1 METGKLYYEDCHL
14 ARFTAR
20 VLRCEEG
27 KEGFRVV
34 LNATA
39 FYPEGGGQ
47 PGDTGVLG
55 GVAVLDTR
63 EENGEIIHLCRETLI
78 VGETVEGI
86 IDYDRRFGF
95 MQQHT
100 GEHMV
105 SGILHRRFGLHNTGF
120 HIGAEGVTV
129 DFDGTV
135 PPELLPEIEAEANR
149 GVWRNIPLHIFTPSP
164 EELPN
169 VTYRTKRELPWPV
182 RIVEIPGFDSCACC
196 GVHCAATGEV
206 GLVKLFSSI
215 PFRGGSR
222 MLMACGGL
230 ALDILNRA
238 YQQNKL
244 VSQAFSA
251 PMGETGEAAG
261 RMNDLLAQ
269 QKYRITA
276 LERRIWD
283 GIAEGYRGKGNAV
296 HFEPGLDGTGIR
308 ELADRIAASCGGVAA
323 VFSGEEGSYG
333 FCLASREEDL
343 RPLGKRLTQSL
354 QGRGGGK
361 PGFQQGT
368 VKASRQEI
376 EAFFRD
382 QPMSCPPE
390 SH

>member
-1 METGKLYYEDCHL
+1 METRKLYYEDCHL
-14 ARFTAR
+14 SRFSAR
-20 VLRCEEG
+20 VLRCETGEN
-27 KEGFRVV
+27 GFRVV
-34 LNATA
+34 LSATA

-47 PGDTGVLG
+47 PGDTGTLG
-55 GVAVLDTR
+55 GTAVLDTR
-63 EENGEIIHLCRETLI
+63 EEGGEIVHLCREPLT

-129 DFDGTV
+129 DFDGVV

-149 GVWRNIPLHIFTPSP
+149 GVWRNVPLHIFTPRA

-169 VTYRTKRELPWPV
+169 VTYRTKRALPWPV
-182 RIVEIPGFDSCACC
+182 RIVEIPGFDTCACC
-196 GVHCAATGEV
+196 GIHCAATGEV

-222 MLMACGGL
+222 MVMACGGL
-230 ALDILNRA
+230 ALEILNRA

-251 PMGETGEAAG
+251 PMGETGEAAD
-261 RMNDLLAQ
+261 RMNDLLAR
-269 QKYRITA
+269 QKYRISA

-283 GIAEGYRGKGNAV
+283 GIAEGYRGSGNIL
-296 HFEPGLDGTGIR
+296 HFEPGLDSVGLR
-308 ELADRIAASCGGVAA
+308 ELADRIAGCCGGVANL
-323 VFSGEEGSYG
+323 FSGEDGNYG
-333 FCLASREEDL
+333 FCLASREGDL
-343 RPLGKRLTQSL
+343 RPLCKEMTQSL
-354 QGRGGGK
+354 SGRGGGK

-368 VKASRQEI
+368 VKATRQEI
-376 EAFFRD
+376 EAFFRNH
-382 QPMSCPPE
+382 PIT
-390 SH
+390 

>member
-1 METGKLYYEDCHL
+1 METEKLFYKDCHL
-14 ARFTAR
+14 SRFSAR
-20 VLRCEEG
+20 VLRCETG
-27 KEGFRVV
+27 VDGFRVV
-34 LNATA
+34 LSATA

-47 PGDTGVLG
+47 PGDTGTLG
-55 GVAVLDTR
+55 GTAVLDTR
-63 EENGEIIHLCRETLI
+63 EEGGEIIHLCREPLT
-78 VGETVEGI
+78 VGETVEGQ

-129 DFDGTV
+129 DFDGVV

-196 GVHCAATGEV
+196 GVHCVATGEV

-361 PGFQQGT
+361 PAFQQGT

-382 QPMSCPPE
+382 QPIT
-390 SH
+390 

>member
-1 METGKLYYEDCHL
+1 METRKLYYEDCHL
-14 ARFTAR
+14 SRFSAR
-20 VLRCEEG
+20 VLRCETG
-27 KEGFRVV
+27 VDGFRVV
-34 LNATA
+34 LSATA

-47 PGDTGVLG
+47 PGDTGTLG
-55 GVAVLDTR
+55 GTAVLDTR
-63 EENGEIIHLCRETLI
+63 EDRGEIVHLCREPLT

-105 SGILHRRFGLHNTGF
+105 SGILHRLLGLHNTGF

-129 DFDGTV
+129 DFDGVV

-149 GVWRNIPLHIFTPSP
+149 GVWRNVPLHIFTPRA

-169 VTYRTKRELPWPV
+169 VTYRTKRALPWPV
-182 RIVEIPGFDSCACC
+182 RIVEIPGFDTCACC
-196 GVHCAATGEV
+196 GIHCAATGEV

-222 MLMACGGL
+222 MVMACGGL
-230 ALDILNRA
+230 ALEILNRA

-251 PMGETGEAAG
+251 PMGETGEAAD
-261 RMNDLLAQ
+261 RMNDLLAR
-269 QKYRITA
+269 QKYRISA

-283 GIAEGYRGKGNAV
+283 GIAEGYRGSGNIL
-296 HFEPGLDGTGIR
+296 HFEPGLDSVGLR
-308 ELADRIAASCGGVAA
+308 ELADRIAGCCGGVANL
-323 VFSGEEGSYG
+323 FSGEDGNYG
-333 FCLASREEDL
+333 FCLASREGDL
-343 RPLGKRLTQSL
+343 RPLCKEMTQSL
-354 QGRGGGK
+354 SGRGGGK

-368 VKASRQEI
+368 VKATRQEI
-376 EAFFRD
+376 EAFFRNH
-382 QPMSCPPE
+382 PIT
-390 SH
+390 

>member
-1 METGKLYYEDCHL
+1 METRKLYYEDCHL

-20 VLRCEEG
+20 VLRCQEG
-27 KEGFRVV
+27 TDDFRV
-34 LNATA
+34 LLDATA

-47 PGDTGVLG
+47 PGDTGTLG
-55 GVAVLDTR
+55 DVTVVDTR
-63 EENGEIIHLCRETLI
+63 EEGGEIVHLCREPLP
-78 VGETVEGI
+78 VGDTVEGR
-86 IDYDRRFGF
+86 IDWLPRFIR

-100 GEHMV
+100 GEHMI

-129 DFDGTV
+129 DFDGVV
-135 PPELLPEIEAEANR
+135 PPEILPEIELEANR
-149 GVWRNIPLHIFTPSP
+149 GVWRNTPLSIFTPSP

-169 VTYRTKRELPWPV
+169 VTYRTKRALPWPV
-182 RIVEIPGFDSCACC
+182 RIVRIPGFDSCACC
-196 GVHCAATGEV
+196 GIHCAATGEV

-222 MLMACGGL
+222 MVMACGSL

-251 PMGETGEAAG
+251 PMDETGAAAD

-283 GIAEGYRGKGNAV
+283 GIAEGYRGKGNV
-296 HFEPGLDGTGIR
+296 LHFEPGLDGTGLR
-308 ELADRIAASCGGVAA
+308 ALTDRIAGCCGGVAA
-323 VFSGEEGSYG
+323 VFSGEDGSYG

-343 RPLGKRLTQSL
+343 RPLGKRLTQAL
-354 QGRGGGK
+354 TGRGGGK

-368 VKASRQEI
+368 VRATRQEI

-382 QPMSCPPE
+382 QPIP
-390 SH
+390 